1 MSKKTPWLHLLW
13 LLAPLLVWWV
23 VRDIRLADML
33 QSLGRLSGAQ
43 ILILATLNTAIF
55 MLVSGRW
62 WLLLRAQGRSV
73 PYFSVLGYRLVAFGI
88 SYFTVGPQIGGEPAQ
103 VYYLQSR
110 HAIPASIALASVSL
124 DKILE
129 LLANFA
135 FLLVG
140 IFAALGSGL
149 LADLAPVQAV
159 AWMAGPFIL
168 LLAYTIA
175 VWRGKT
181 PLASLASLLSRLSPS
196 WGGMRRLAQAVA
208 AAEEQIG
215 LFCQQKPLAVLAASL
230 LSALIWGMMALEY
243 WLALS
248 FLGIPVSW
256 LQAVAVLTAAS
267 VAFLFP
273 LPGGLGALEASQV
286 LAMEALG
293 FASALG
299 LSISLIIRGRDI
311 LLGGLGILWGGVLA
325 RRQPRARQPI
335 QVTD

>member
-1 MSKKTPWLHLLW
+1 
-13 LLAPLLVWWV
+13 
-23 VRDIRLADML
+23 
-33 QSLGRLSGAQ
+33 
-43 ILILATLNTAIF
+43 
-55 MLVSGRW
+55 
-62 WLLLRAQGRSV
+62 
-73 PYFSVLGYRLVAFGI
+73 
-88 SYFTVGPQIGGEPAQ
+88 
-103 VYYLQSR
+103 
-110 HAIPASIALASVSL
+110 LASVSL

-149 LADLAPVQAV
+149 LADLAPVQVV

-168 LLAYTIA
+168 LLAYTLA

-181 PLASLASLLSRLSPS
+181 PLASLLGRLSPG
-196 WGGMRRLAQAVA
+196 WGRLMRLAQAIA

-215 LFCQQKPLAVLAASL
+215 FFCQQKPRVVLAASL
-230 LSALIWGMMALEY
+230 ISALTWAMMALEY

-248 FLGIPVSW
+248 FLGIQVS
-256 LQAVAVLTAAS
+256 LPQAVAVLTAAS

-286 LAMEALG
+286 LAMQALG
-293 FASALG
+293 FTPALG
-299 LSISLIIRGRDI
+299 LSISLLIRGRDI
-311 LLGGLGILWGGVLA
+311 LLGGLGVVWGGVLA

>member
-1 MSKKTPWLHLLW
+1 MSKKISWLHLLW
-13 LLAPLLVWWV
+13 LLVPLLVWWA
-23 VRDIRLADML
+23 VRDLRLADMF
-33 QSLGRLSGAQ
+33 QSLDRLSGAQ
-43 ILILATLNTAIF
+43 ILILVALNVGIF

-62 WLLLRAQGRSV
+62 WLLLRTQGDAIPYLSV
-73 PYFSVLGYRLVAFGI
+73 VGYRLVAFGI

-110 HAIPASIALASVSL
+110 HAIPTSRALASVSL

-159 AWMAGPFIL
+159 AWMAVPFIM

-181 PLASLASLLSRLSPS
+181 PLSSLLSRLSP
-196 WGGMRRLAQAVA
+196 GEGRLKWLVQAVL
-208 AAEEQIG
+208 AAEGQIG
-215 LFCQQKPLAVLAASL
+215 LFCQQNPLAVLAASL
-230 LSALIWGMMALEY
+230 ISALIWGMMALEY

-248 FLGIPVSW
+248 FLGIPVSL
-256 LQAVAVLTAAS
+256 LQAIAVLTAAS

-293 FASALG
+293 FSSALG
-299 LSISLIIRGRDI
+299 LSISLLIRGRDI
-311 LLGGLGILWGGVLA
+311 ALGGLGVLWGGVLA
-325 RRQPRARQPI
+325 RRQPRASLPV
-335 QVTD
+335 QVID

>member
-1 MSKKTPWLHLLW
+1 
-13 LLAPLLVWWV
+13 
-23 VRDIRLADML
+23 
-33 QSLGRLSGAQ
+33 LSGEQ
-43 ILILATLNTAIF
+43 ILVLVALNAGIF

-62 WLLLRAQGRSV
+62 WLILRTQGYAV
-73 PYFSVLGYRLVAFGI
+73 PYLSVLGYRLVAFGI

-110 HAIPASIALASVSL
+110 HAIPTSRALASVSL

-135 FLLVG
+135 FLLAG

-168 LLAYTIA
+168 LLVYTIA

-181 PLASLASLLSRLSPS
+181 PLASLLSRLPQ
-196 WGGMRRLAQAVA
+196 RHTRVARLARAAA
-208 AAEEQIG
+208 AAEGQIA
-215 LFCQQKPLAVLAASL
+215 LLCQQNPLAVLAASL

-248 FLGIPVSW
+248 YLGIPVSL

-293 FASALG
+293 LPSALG
-299 LSISLIIRGRDI
+299 LSISLLIRGRDI
-311 LLGGLGILWGGVLA
+311 LLGGLGVLLGGLLA
-325 RRQPRARQPI
+325 RRQSRASLPV
-335 QVTD
+335 QVID

>member
-1 MSKKTPWLHLLW
+1 
-13 LLAPLLVWWV
+13 
-23 VRDIRLADML
+23 
-33 QSLGRLSGAQ
+33 
-43 ILILATLNTAIF
+43 

-62 WLLLRAQGRSV
+62 WLILRTQGYAV
-73 PYFSVLGYRLVAFGI
+73 PYLSVLGYRLVAFGI

-110 HAIPASIALASVSL
+110 HAIPTSRALASVSL

-149 LADLAPVQAV
+149 LADLLPVHAV

-181 PLASLASLLSRLSPS
+181 PLASLLSRLPQ
-196 WGGMRRLAQAVA
+196 RHTRVARLARAAA
-208 AAEEQIG
+208 AAEGQIA
-215 LFCQQKPLAVLAASL
+215 LLCQQNPLAVLAASL

-248 FLGIPVSW
+248 FLGIPVSL

-293 FASALG
+293 LPSALG
-299 LSISLIIRGRDI
+299 LSISLLIRGRDI
-311 LLGGLGILWGGVLA
+311 LLGGLGVLLGGVLA
-325 RRQPRARQPI
+325 RRQSRASLPV
-335 QVTD
+335 QVID